1 MEFLY
6 IAAEICRN
14 LDWFVG
20 RPFETVIH
28 CWTKIKK
35 TPTYPIFSGH
45 VSGNN
50 NIFFRPKLRFIAN
63 FS

>member
-6 IAAEICRN
+6 IAAEICQN

-28 CWTKIKK
+28 CRTKIKK
-35 TPTYPIFSGH
+35 NSHLPTLFLAAMFPETTTIF
-45 VSGNN
+45 
-50 NIFFRPKLRFIAN
+50 
-63 FS
+63 